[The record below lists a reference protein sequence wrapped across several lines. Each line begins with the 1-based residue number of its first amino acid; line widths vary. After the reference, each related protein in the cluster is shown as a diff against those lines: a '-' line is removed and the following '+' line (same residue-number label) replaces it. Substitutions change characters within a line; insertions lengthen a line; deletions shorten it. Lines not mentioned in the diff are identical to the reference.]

1 MFWAPS
7 LPLDQVLSPA
17 TFPEP
22 LLGDGLGGE
31 DLVTQLVLLAPLHPG
46 DDHLVDFDQLLL
58 LMAMILNYD
67 DEDDADNEI
76 RIFCSGLMRHGGF
89 RLMIM
94 VFLHHGGCD
103 EKVRNSLFNGK

>member
-1 MFWAPS
+1 MMRMMYLF
-7 LPLDQVLSPA
+7 LVIIIIIIIIIIIMIIILIEDDV
-17 TFPEP
+17 P

-67 DEDDADNEI
+67 DEDDDDNHNEI
-76 RIFCSGLMRHGGF
+76 NIFCSGLMRHGG
-89 RLMIM
+89 
-94 VFLHHGGCD
+94 
-103 EKVRNSLFNGK
+103 